1 MAKRDGVN
9 PIDWEHIDDREQ
21 GGKIVIR
28 EVNKISQL
36 EGISTDFIDALSQ
49 AMKEYEETLKGL
61 KDR

>member
-9 PIDWEHIDDREQ
+9 PIDWARIDDREQ

-28 EVNKISQL
+28 EVNKISEL
-36 EGISTDFIDALSQ
+36 EGISADFIDTLSQ
-49 AMKEYEETLKGL
+49 AMKEYEETLKGV